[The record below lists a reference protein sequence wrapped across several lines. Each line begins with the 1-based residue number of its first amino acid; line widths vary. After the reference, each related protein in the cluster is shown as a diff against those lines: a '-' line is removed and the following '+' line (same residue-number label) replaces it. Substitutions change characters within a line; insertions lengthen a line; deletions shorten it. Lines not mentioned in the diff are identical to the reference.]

1 MKEQAVFISW
11 GQVPRGREAKAIEVF
26 NQAHEFLKNKKK
38 EGKIRELRIYFN
50 SQSADLAGFMLIA
63 GKPEFLLDGS
73 GELERLYMQ
82 AAAVVDDLSL
92 RMMIGGTAEGIT
104 EHLNQWLEV
113 QKELGFVS

>member
-1 MKEQAVFISW
+1 MKEQTVFVSW

-26 NQAHEFLKNKKK
+26 NQAHEFLKKKKK
-38 EGKIRELRIYFN
+38 EAKIKELRIYIN
-50 SQSADLAGFMLIA
+50 SQSADLAGFMLIS

-92 RMMIGGTAEGIT
+92 KMMVGGTEEGVT
-104 EHLNQWLEV
+104 EHLNQWLDV
-113 QKELGFVS
+113 QKELGFIS